1 MPRPTTRPPMWR
13 GSADVNFVR
22 AWSGGKDGDMLVY
35 LERFERSLTTKRMIS
50 ADDMQALSQVQF
62 AEGPVFVLAL
72 VEAHLSAPP
81 RFATP
86 MGESTLMSA
95 NDYRTIGPGG
105 KNRAKAVRAAQI
117 MHAVREFSDAYTHVS
132 DVVKLKHVSQLD
144 CRLVMMAPCCEPAGR
159 EGRRAMLAGE
169 RAMASDARWVARAV
183 QARCWARNARAAKN
197 IHLWSL
203 WQTIFG
209 RPLTT
214 TRLSW
219 RGNASCR
226 S

>member
-1 MPRPTTRPPMWR
+1 M
-13 GSADVNFVR
+13 DVNFVR

-72 VEAHLSAPP
+72 VEAHLSSPP

-86 MGESTLMSA
+86 MGESTLMTP
-95 NDYRTIGPGG
+95 NDYRTISPGG

-117 MHAVREFSDAYTHVS
+117 MHAAREFSDAYTHVS

-169 RAMASDARWVARAV
+169 RAMLA
-183 QARCWARNARAAKN
+183 
-197 IHLWSL
+197 
-203 WQTIFG
+203 G
-209 RPLTT
+209 
-214 TRLSW
+214 
-219 RGNASCR
+219 
-226 S
+226 